1 MTTFQAQLLALS
13 LVTGCAIDGDLASTE
28 QKVVGE
34 AILLPH
40 SGTGQNREVMSTF
53 DPLVVTVL
61 DTDGHPL
68 AGIDVSFTAPTSG
81 PSSSFRFGGITQTDS
96 EGRAELR
103 PYANQW
109 AGTYTVWA
117 SADGS
122 APMPFM
128 LTNSAAS
135 PAQLVAVLGMNQL
148 GMRGMPFAEPLTV
161 QVLDN
166 YGNAVEGA
174 PVTFVAPT
182 HGPSTYMIDD
192 TSVTDNEGHASVFAY
207 AGDITGTYTVVANVP
222 GAPATQFVLSNTEM
236 PAGNPRATDI
246 AEMAMHEL
254 TP

>member
-1 MTTFQAQLLALS
+1 MTTFKAQLLALS
-13 LVTGCAIDGDLASTE
+13 LVTGCAVDGDLASTE
-28 QKVVGE
+28 QKVAGE

-53 DPLVVTVL
+53 DPLVVTVF
-61 DTDGHPL
+61 DTEGNPL
-68 AGIDVSFTAPTSG
+68 AGIEVSFTAPTSG
-81 PSSSFRFGGITQTDS
+81 ASSSFRFGGIAETDS

-117 SADGS
+117 SADGA

-128 LTNSAAS
+128 LTNGAAS
-135 PAQLVAVLGMNQL
+135 PAQLVAVLGMNQI
-148 GMRGMPFAEPLTV
+148 GMQGMPFAQPLTV

-166 YGNAVEGA
+166 YGNTVEGA
-174 PVTFVAPT
+174 PVTFTAPS
-182 HGPSTYMIDD
+182 HGPSTHMIDD

-207 AGDITGTYTVVANVP
+207 AGDIAGVYAVVANVP
-222 GAPATQFVLSNTEM
+222 GAPSTQFVLMNTEM
-236 PAGNPRATDI
+236 PTGNPRATDVL
-246 AEMAMHEL
+246 EMSMNEL